1 MADREKLAREI
12 HQLTQIIGAQAFA
25 LAARSTPIADQAQL
39 LKQIERQG
47 ALWAGLLKRL
57 SGTSPNAAEL
67 KVAVRKPKARHEAVL
82 TVGTLPQTRTALLK
96 RIKEIEQARAKS
108 KTKPKPGGRRP

>member
-1 MADREKLAREI
+1 MADREKLEREI

-57 SGTSPNAAEL
+57 SGASSPSAAEL
-67 KVAVRKPKARHEAVL
+67 KGSHAQAKAAARSGAHQGGIAPDP
-82 TVGTLPQTRTALLK
+82 VGSA
-96 RIKEIEQARAKS
+96 QAHQRDHA
-108 KTKPKPGGRRP
+108 GAGDV